1 MSLGQQAL
9 ILIQLDKLAPTV
21 VPVDDLAQ
29 YMALPH
35 EVVRRRIR
43 ELADQG
49 HVLPL
54 HDVHTALII
63 GASATGPLPGLQAGG
78 PACA

>member
-9 ILIQLDKLAPTV
+9 ILIELDRLAPTV
-21 VPVDDLAQ
+21 VPVADLAL
-29 YMALPH
+29 YMALPLD
-35 EVVRRRIR
+35 VVRRRIR

-54 HDVHTALII
+54 HDVGTAMLI
-63 GASATGPLPGLQAGG
+63 GASATGPLPGLQAEG

>member
-9 ILIQLDKLAPTV
+9 ILIELDRVAPTV

-29 YMALPH
+29 YMALPV
-35 EVVRRRIR
+35 ELVRRRIR
-43 ELADQG
+43 ELAEMG

-54 HDVHTALII
+54 HDVQTAMLI
-63 GASATGPLPGLQAGG
+63 GASTTGPLPGMQGKG